1 MRNLINTGQMMIF
14 EKLEITDVVLIK
26 PDLFGDQRGYFM
38 ETFKQKDFFD
48 AGIQLTILQQNQSGS
63 NKGILRGLHYQ
74 IKNAQ
79 GKLVRVI
86 RGEIFDVAVD
96 LRKSSITFGK
106 WQGVYLNEE
115 NKHQIWVPP
124 GFAHGFYVTS
134 KWAEIVY
141 ATSDIY
147 APHYERTLIWNDP
160 QIGIKWPLGKYESP
174 ILSEKDKLGVR
185 LEETELFE

>member
-1 MRNLINTGQMMIF
+1 MIF

-38 ETFKQKDFFD
+38 ETFKQEDFFD

-96 LRKSSITFGK
+96 LRKSSITFGR